1 MSSSWRAR
9 QAEVPGGNTRPVRA
23 ALAAAGCCFCTLGL
37 AQSALVHVQGEEGA
51 REAYYANF
59 AVVLTR
65 TPPDRL
71 LGPTSVRQLDTV
83 VVYESA
89 DKPEFSALRLQF
101 ECVVKHP
108 YDGKKTPPQPA
119 FDAPV
124 RVRFGPG
131 GWNLRREDLKSEA
144 LPAGD
149 WRQSASPVLL
159 KLHKIACHDDV
170 LRGAMVK
177 AARSNNDLA
186 IFRSEIGKIGLP
198 QDLQLVAQQS
208 APEYLDFSWWVLWS
222 GAKRPDPSGKWS
234 RRPTQQELEAAKA
247 QMAQIQRQVDGV
259 VASTQ
264 PGFERGVRQLE
275 AKFAFDKAAAEVR
288 GGREMSRNER
298 LMLTAWEGRSDTE
311 VGATMGAPLVSSAGR
326 LRFLS
331 YGKEFDN
338 RVVVGNRKGAVWEEG
353 LYEHCNV
360 QFVMLPDD
368 RNQLRVADV
377 RIWTNSNQIGQVVFA
392 CTGLL
397 EAPR

>member
-1 MSSSWRAR
+1 M
-9 QAEVPGGNTRPVRA
+9 PGTIRFHLHRGTWC
-23 ALAAAGCCFCTLGL
+23 LAGLCLPTLIC
-37 AQSALVHVQGEEGA
+37 AQSALVHLQGDAGQ

-65 TPPDRL
+65 TPADQL
-71 LGPTSVRQLDTV
+71 LGPTSVRQIDTV

-101 ECVVKHP
+101 ECVVQHP
-108 YDGKKTPPQPA
+108 YDGKKAPPQPA

-124 RVRFGPG
+124 KVRIGEG
-131 GWNLRREDLKSEA
+131 SWKLRREDLKGEA
-144 LPAGD
+144 LPAGA
-149 WRQSASPVLL
+149 WRTSSSPVLL

-186 IFRSEIGKIGLP
+186 VFRQEIQKIGLP
-198 QDLQLVAQQS
+198 ADLQLVAQQTAS
-208 APEYLDFSWWVLWS
+208 EYLDFTWWLLWS
-222 GAKRPDPSGKWS
+222 GAQRPDPSGKWS
-234 RRPTQQELEAAKA
+234 RRPTQQELQDAQA
-247 QMAQIQRQVDGV
+247 QMAQIQRQVDAL
-259 VASTQ
+259 VAGAE
-264 PGFERGVRQLE
+264 PGLVSGVRQLE
-275 AKFAFDKAAAEVR
+275 AKFAFDKAAADVR
-288 GGREMSRNER
+288 GGRAMSRNER
-298 LMLTAWEGRSDTE
+298 LMLTAWEGRSDSD
-311 VGATMGAPLVSSAGR
+311 VGAAMGAPLVSSAGR
-326 LRFLS
+326 LHFLS

-377 RIWTNSNQIGQVVFA
+377 RIWTNSNQGGQLVFA